1 MIVVFTL
8 MPGLLMLFS
17 KWIDRTHH
25 RKFIPDIYG
34 WGKIITKIYPLLMPI
49 FVVAIVFGCYF
60 SNKCPYVFS
69 QNNIDTINQSEAHIE
84 ETKIKETFG
93 DTNIMALIVPSGYY
107 DKEKAVL
114 EELETYDEIDYTT
127 GLSNIEV
134 SMDDDDDDN
143 GSSEKSDS
151 YMLTDSLTPRQFA
164 ELADM
169 DIEQARIIYSAY
181 AVDNEEYGHII
192 NNLDGYGVPLIDM
205 FLFAYDHLDYV
216 NLDQDQVDKL
226 DDLHDQLLKGQDQLQ
241 SDKYTRMLIS
251 LNLPEEND
259 ETFEFLS
266 TIRKVA
272 QKHYGEDAEIY
283 LVGNSTSDYDLSSSF
298 SQDNL
303 MISILSALFVI
314 IVLLFT
320 FKSVG
325 MPVLLIIVIQGSIC
339 LLYTS
344 DAADEL

>member
-1 MIVVFTL
+1 MAAIFPINAHTYSARTTL
-8 MPGLLMLFS
+8 
-17 KWIDRTHH
+17 
-25 RKFIPDIYG
+25 IP
-34 WGKIITKIYPLLMPI
+34 L
-49 FVVAIVFGCYF
+49 
-60 SNKCPYVFS
+60 
-69 QNNIDTINQSEAHIE
+69 NQSETHIE

-192 NNLDGYGVPLIDM
+192 NNLDGYGVPLLDM
-205 FLFAYDHLDYV
+205 FLFAYDHLNYV
-216 NLDQDQVDKL
+216 NLDQDQIDKL
-226 DDLHDQLLKGQDQLQ
+226 DDLHDQLIKGQDQLQ

-251 LNLPEEND
+251 L
-259 ETFEFLS
+259 TCR
-266 TIRKVA
+266 RKMR
-272 QKHYGEDAEIY
+272 
-283 LVGNSTSDYDLSSSF
+283 DL
-298 SQDNL
+298 
-303 MISILSALFVI
+303 
-314 IVLLFT
+314 
-320 FKSVG
+320 
-325 MPVLLIIVIQGSIC
+325 
-339 LLYTS
+339 
-344 DAADEL
+344 